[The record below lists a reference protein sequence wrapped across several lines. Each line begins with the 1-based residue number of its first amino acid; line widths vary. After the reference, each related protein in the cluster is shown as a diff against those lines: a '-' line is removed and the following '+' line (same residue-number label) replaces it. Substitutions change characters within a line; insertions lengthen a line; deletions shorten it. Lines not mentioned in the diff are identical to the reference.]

1 MKWKPPGSAES
12 GIFLYLLTFSLPLPI
27 DLGLL
32 GLAICGSHT
41 ALSRTPRFSY
51 PARLGLPPFLL
62 AVGLG
67 CLLSP
72 DQTRALHLM
81 LALIPATLIYLL
93 LAGYFERR
101 HTSTLA
107 WVLTTFPLGLGGWLL
122 ITAILHP
129 DQSPSEWITAS
140 GLTAFRVPND
150 TVLFAILLPFPLAL
164 LGGVGHRSRWLCWS
178 ALAVVLLLA
187 VIYRSRLTL
196 LVSTVTVGT
205 FFLLAGT
212 PYRRRLL
219 RRLAFLAVSILV
231 LDGVLGFRLSGKF
244 LSTWSSR
251 LPLWLAAWHMFLD
264 APGLGHG
271 TGSYLG
277 LYRQYLDPADLP
289 AWIVFD
295 QRLTPWAHNLYLELL
310 AELGLA
316 GFLSFL
322 GLVSLPL
329 RNLLAFQEKTI
340 FGYAFIAAFVGFS
353 IAALFELSL
362 WRQWVGL
369 TLLTIIGWMSSNQHC
384 SK

>member
-12 GIFLYLLTFSLPLPI
+12 GIFFYLLTFALPLPI

-32 GLAICGSHT
+32 GLAVCGSHA
-41 ALSRTPRFSY
+41 ALSRAPRFSY
-51 PARLGLPPFLL
+51 PAWLGLPPFLL
-62 AVGLG
+62 SAGLG

-81 LALIPATLIYLL
+81 LALIPATMIYLL

-107 WVLTTFPLGLGGWLL
+107 WVLTALILDLGGWLL

-129 DQSPSEWITAS
+129 GQSPPEWVIAS

-150 TVLFAILLPFPLAL
+150 IVLFAILLPFPLAL
-164 LGGVGHRSRWLCWS
+164 LDGAGHRSRWLCWS
-178 ALAVVLLLA
+178 ALAVVLLLT

-205 FFLLAGT
+205 FFLLAGK
-212 PYRRRLL
+212 RWQLL
-219 RRLAFLAVSILV
+219 RGLAFLAVSVLV

-251 LPLWLAAWHMFLD
+251 LPLWLTAWRMFLD

-271 TGSYLG
+271 TGSYLS

-310 AELGLA
+310 AELGLV

-329 RNLLAFQEKTI
+329 RNLLAFPEKSL
-340 FGYAFIAAFVGFS
+340 FEYAFIAALAGFS

-369 TLLTIIGWMSSNQHC
+369 TLLTIIGLMSSDQHC
-384 SK
+384 GQ